1 MNKLVEI
8 KKLNEDHIKEVT
20 HLHDNSFKG
29 FFLTSLGKSF
39 LEVFYKGILGHE
51 HGFGLG
57 AFHGEELVG
66 FAIGTNNNTGFYRAI
81 LKKNSLKMLLA
92 SFPNLIVNPSSVK
105 RIILSLLSFKNTEYS
120 DIPVL
125 LSICVSGN
133 KEAKGIGKKLLG
145 AFENEIKVAG
155 NSQLILT
162 TDAKDNDYVNQ
173 FYGRNGYILVQS
185 FLQHKREMNL
195 YHKNV

>member
-1 MNKLVEI
+1 MNKALEI
-8 KKLNEDHIKEVT
+8 KKLNENDVKAVT
-20 HLHDNSFKG
+20 LLHDSSFKG

-39 LEVFYKGILGHE
+39 LEVFYKGILRHE
-51 HGFGLG
+51 YGFGFG

-81 LKKNSLKMLLA
+81 LKKNSLKMLFA
-92 SFPNLIVNPSSVK
+92 SFPNLIVNPGSVK
-105 RIILSLLSFKNTEYS
+105 RIILSLLSFKNTDYT
-120 DIPVL
+120 DVPVL
-125 LSICVSGN
+125 LSICVSQK
-133 KEAKGIGKKLLG
+133 KEAKGIGKQLLA
-145 AFENEIKVAG
+145 AFENELKLAG
-155 NSQLILT
+155 NTELILT